1 MLSREMYT
9 AEYIAELHER
19 TGNDPALLERVIF
32 AFGLLEAIRKVGLSF
47 CFKGGTSLMLL
58 LDHPRRLSTDID
70 IIVAPG
76 TDIDDYIRKAGEIF
90 PFKDVEESIRAGQ
103 NNIEKRHFR
112 FTYYSPCSRRD
123 VTILLDI
130 LIEDILYSTLIER
143 PIRNGLLLTEGDDL
157 SVVIPDANGLLGDKL
172 TAFAPHSTGIQFGI
186 GKELEIIKQLFD
198 CGVLFDAMGNLAE
211 VRRTYN
217 RIVKSEMA
225 YRGICSSP
233 EKVLED
239 TLRGALCIA
248 SRGKYFREDYA
259 YYRDG
264 IMRIRN
270 HIIGEK
276 FSCEVAGKYAGRVM
290 YLVSAMLV
298 GLDDVISTSDSSLY
312 ASHEIDI
319 PNPRVF
325 SYLRYIDPA
334 SYRYI
339 AEAFRLLQDIDSHV
353 FTL

>member
-58 LDHPRRLSTDID
+58 LDHPRRLS
-70 IIVAPG
+70 

-217 RIVKSEMA
+217 RIVLSEIA

-233 EKVLED
+233 GNVLED

-248 SRGKYFREDYA
+248 SRGKYNREDYA

-264 IMRIRN
+264 IMCIRN

-290 YLVSAMLV
+290 YLASALLV
-298 GLDDVISTSDSSLY
+298 GLDDVIRGSEPSLD
-312 ASHEIDI
+312 ASCKIDI
-319 PNPRVF
+319 PNQKAF
-325 SYLRYIDPA
+325 AYLRYIDPA
-334 SYRYI
+334 SYGYI